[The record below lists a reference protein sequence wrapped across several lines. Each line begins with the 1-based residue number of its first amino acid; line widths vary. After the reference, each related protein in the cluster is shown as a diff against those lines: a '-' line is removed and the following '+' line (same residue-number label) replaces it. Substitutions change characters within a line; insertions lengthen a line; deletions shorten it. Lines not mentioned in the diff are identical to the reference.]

1 MKELA
6 AKHILLT
13 GGTGMLGRHILHSLL
28 LAPEKPAS
36 VLVFSRDEQ
45 KQYDLRKAFSRQQY
59 PELRFALGDI
69 RDYRRVLEAC
79 RGIDFIIHAAALKHV
94 PLGEEHGYEFIKTN
108 AMGTQNIIEAAR
120 ERNVKQ
126 VLSISTDKAVDP
138 YGLYGA
144 SKLCADR
151 LIINAGRKDTHCRF
165 SVLRLGNIFGA
176 RGSVVPYF
184 AEAAQT
190 GKLMLTHPDATRFSI
205 LPGECIKLLFRA
217 VRESRGGEVFIP
229 KMRAYRL
236 SDLAEAIAPHAVVEV
251 TGLRKG
257 EKMHEHLVSETE
269 LHYLREEEEYFVL
282 RPEQTSDDIQL
293 PPLKSLRSDDKDKL
307 LNIRELREIL
317 KATYDS
323 PPG

>member
-1 MKELA
+1 
-6 AKHILLT
+6 
-13 GGTGMLGRHILHSLL
+13 
-28 LAPEKPAS
+28 
-36 VLVFSRDEQ
+36 
-45 KQYDLRKAFSRQQY
+45 
-59 PELRFALGDI
+59 
-69 RDYRRVLEAC
+69 
-79 RGIDFIIHAAALKHV
+79 
-94 PLGEEHGYEFIKTN
+94 
-108 AMGTQNIIEAAR
+108 
-120 ERNVKQ
+120 
-126 VLSISTDKAVDP
+126 
-138 YGLYGA
+138 
-144 SKLCADR
+144 
-151 LIINAGRKDTHCRF
+151 
-165 SVLRLGNIFGA
+165 
-176 RGSVVPYF
+176 VVPYF
-184 AEAAQT
+184 AEAAQA